1 MSFKDYVWNKNFE
14 LKGYFSDSP
23 SNIASNDSLSG
34 ILHYTPQEIILELFG
49 EFPDE
54 TGNSFG
60 FSKDLEKIYGFSSD
74 GNVLILNTYGKTME
88 HISTPGFSIIKYR
101 IEKFKLY
108 NIFYNK
114 LENFDSKPED
124 WVALIDKLEKEE
136 VMEFR
141 FSFEHIEEWIE
152 KSLVTFKYKDDKYI
166 FESSVNDYQPTKVL
180 IDTLKINFEDCASLY
195 PLYETTS
202 FRSKYYIK
210 FTPLDSETK
219 EFDDFYDAARKFN
232 GFIEIL
238 SNVPISFTNIEFLVQ
253 DVLIDENRIPLI
265 NGKFFVQHARKYKK
279 WNKSSQQNI
288 SLSKL
293 DTNFEQILNHWFD
306 KTEELEFIV
315 KQFSK
320 NLHGDLYI
328 EDQLVDAI
336 RNLEVYSRNF
346 KIEQNGKTRKLILAE
361 RLKELFTSIDNSIKD
376 KILPIELDMDSFI
389 NKLVQTRNYYTHGD
403 KKERYPEMITNFNEM
418 YDTKVLLQEVLRY
431 YIYKELG
438 RKYDFR
444 NI

>member
-1 MSFKDYVWNKNFE
+1 MSFKDYVLDKDFE

-23 SNIASNDSLSG
+23 GNIASNDSLSG
-34 ILHYTPQEIILELFG
+34 ILHYTPQEITLELFG

-60 FSKDLEKIYGFSSD
+60 FSKDLDKIYGFSSD

-88 HISTPGFSIIKYR
+88 HISTPGFPIIKYG

-108 NIFYNK
+108 DIFYRK
-114 LENFDSKPED
+114 LENFNSKPED
-124 WVALIDKLEKEE
+124 WIALIDKLEKEE

-152 KSLVTFKYKDDKYI
+152 KSLVTIKRKENKDI
-166 FESSVNDYQPTKVL
+166 FESSINDYKETNAL
-180 IDTLKINFEDCASLY
+180 IKSLKINFEDIPILHSSY
-195 PLYETTS
+195 TTTS
-202 FRSKYYIK
+202 FRSNYYIK
-210 FTPLDSETK
+210 FTPSDSETK
-219 EFDDFYDAARKFN
+219 KFTDFYDAALKFN
-232 GFIEIL
+232 EFIEIL
-238 SNVPISFTNIEFLVQ
+238 SNVPISFNNIEFLVK
-253 DVLIDENRIPLI
+253 DIFIAENRIALI
-265 NGKFFVQHARKYKK
+265 KGKFFTQHARKYKK
-279 WNKSSQQNI
+279 WNKNSKKNI

-293 DTNFEQILNHWFD
+293 DTNFEQILNHWFN

-320 NLHGDLYI
+320 NLHGDLYL

-346 KIEQNGKTRKLILAE
+346 QDFKIEQNGKSRKPSLSE
-361 RLKELFTSIDNSIKD
+361 RLKELFTSIDNINQD
-376 KILPIELDMDSFI
+376 KILQTELDRNSFVQ
-389 NKLVQTRNYYTHGD
+389 KLVQTRNYYTHGD
-403 KKERYPEMITNFNEM
+403 KKKRYPEMITNFNEM
-418 YDTKVLLQEVLRY
+418 YDTKVFLQEVLRY

-438 RKYDFR
+438 MKYDF
-444 NI
+444 

>member
-1 MSFKDYVWNKNFE
+1 MSFKDYVLDKDFE

-23 SNIASNDSLSG
+23 GNIASNDSLSG
-34 ILHYTPQEIILELFG
+34 ILHYTPQEITLELFG

-88 HISTPGFSIIKYR
+88 HISTPGFSIIKYG
-101 IEKFKLY
+101 IENFKLY
-108 NIFYNK
+108 NIFYSK

-124 WVALIDKLEKEE
+124 WVVLIDKLENEE

-152 KSLVTFKYKDDKYI
+152 KSLVTIKHRENKDI
-166 FESSVNDYQPTKVL
+166 FESSINDYKATNAL
-180 IDTLKINFEDCASLY
+180 IKSLKIKFEDSPILY
-195 PLYETTS
+195 SSYTTTS

-210 FTPLDSETK
+210 LTPIDSETK
-219 EFDDFYDAARKFN
+219 KFNDFYDAARKFN

-265 NGKFFVQHARKYKK
+265 MGKFFVQHDRKYKK

-293 DTNFEQILNHWFD
+293 DTDFDQILNHWFD

-320 NLHGDLYI
+320 NLHGDLYV

-346 KIEQNGKTRKLILAE
+346 HIDQNGKLRELTLSK
-361 RLKELFTSIDNSIKD
+361 RLKKLFTSIDNINKD
-376 KILPIELDMDSFI
+376 KIFPKELDRKSFI
-389 NKLVQTRNYYTHGD
+389 KKLVDTRNYYTHGD
-403 KKERYPEMITNFNEM
+403 KKENHPKLITDFHEM
-418 YDTKVLLQEVLRY
+418 YDTKVLLQEILRY
-431 YIYKELG
+431 FIYKELG
-438 RKYDFR
+438 MEYDLR
-444 NI
+444 NL

>member
-1 MSFKDYVWNKNFE
+1 M
-14 LKGYFSDSP
+14 
-23 SNIASNDSLSG
+23 
-34 ILHYTPQEIILELFG
+34 
-49 EFPDE
+49 
-54 TGNSFG
+54 
-60 FSKDLEKIYGFSSD
+60 EKIYGFSSD

-88 HISTPGFSIIKYR
+88 HISTPGFSIIKYG

-108 NIFYNK
+108 NIFYSK

-124 WVALIDKLEKEE
+124 WIALIDKLEKEE

-152 KSLVTFKYKDDKYI
+152 KSLVTIKYRENKDI
-166 FESSVNDYQPTKVL
+166 FESSINDYKSTNAL
-180 IDTLKINFEDCASLY
+180 IKSLKIKFEDSPILY
-195 PLYETTS
+195 SSYTTTS
-202 FRSKYYIK
+202 FRSKYFIK
-210 FTPLDSETK
+210 FTPFDSETK
-219 EFDDFYDAARKFN
+219 KFNDFYDAARKFN

-253 DVLIDENRIPLI
+253 DILIDENRIPLI
-265 NGKFFVQHARKYKK
+265 KGKFFVQHDRKYKK

-293 DTNFEQILNHWFD
+293 DTDFDQILNHWFD

-320 NLHGDLYI
+320 NLHGDLYL

-346 KIEQNGKTRKLILAE
+346 QIDQNGKQRKLFLSK
-361 RLKELFTSIDNSIKD
+361 RLKELFTSIDNINQD
-376 KILPIELDMDSFI
+376 KIFPKELDRKSFI
-389 NKLVQTRNYYTHGD
+389 KKLVDTRNYYTHGD
-403 KKERYPEMITNFNEM
+403 KKENHPKLITDFHEM

-431 YIYKELG
+431 FIYKELG
-438 RKYDFR
+438 MEYDL
-444 NI
+444 

>member
-1 MSFKDYVWNKNFE
+1 MSFKDYVLDKDFE

-23 SNIASNDSLSG
+23 GNIASNDSLSG
-34 ILHYTPQEIILELFG
+34 ILHYTPQEITLEIYG

-60 FSKDLEKIYGFSSD
+60 FSKDLEKIYGFTSD

-88 HISTPGFSIIKYR
+88 HISTPGFSIIKYG
-101 IEKFKLY
+101 IENFKLY
-108 NIFYNK
+108 NIFYSK

-124 WVALIDKLEKEE
+124 WVVLIDKLENEE

-152 KSLVTFKYKDDKYI
+152 KSLVTIKHRENKDI
-166 FESSVNDYQPTKVL
+166 FESSINDYKATNAL
-180 IDTLKINFEDCASLY
+180 IKSLKIKFEDSPILY
-195 PLYETTS
+195 SSYTTTS

-210 FTPLDSETK
+210 LTPIDSETK
-219 EFDDFYDAARKFN
+219 KFNDFYDAARKFN

-253 DVLIDENRIPLI
+253 DVSIDENRIPLI
-265 NGKFFVQHARKYKK
+265 KGKFFVQHARKYKK
-279 WNKSSQQNI
+279 WNKSSQKNI

-293 DTNFEQILNHWFD
+293 DTNFNQILNHWFD

-320 NLHGDLYI
+320 NLHGDLYV

-346 KIEQNGKTRKLILAE
+346 HIDQNGKLRELTLSK
-361 RLKELFTSIDNSIKD
+361 RLKKLFTSIDNINKD
-376 KILPIELDMDSFI
+376 KIFPKELDRKSFI
-389 NKLVQTRNYYTHGD
+389 KKLVDTRNYYTHGD
-403 KKERYPEMITNFNEM
+403 KKENHPKLITDFHEM
-418 YDTKVLLQEVLRY
+418 YDTKVLLQEILRY
-431 YIYKELG
+431 FIYKELG
-438 RKYDFR
+438 MEYDLR
-444 NI
+444 NL